1 MSVAD
6 TVKRDYYE
14 VLGVSRTVGEQ
25 ELKSAYRKIA
35 MQYHPD
41 RTAHLAEGERKD
53 AEEKFKEA
61 SEAYAV
67 LSDGDKR
74 AGYDRFGHAAAG
86 GGSPF
91 GGFSAEGFGGNF
103 NDIFSSIF
111 EQAFGGDF
119 GGGGGQRARR
129 GSDLRYELHLE
140 FEEAI
145 FGKETEIKVR
155 RAEACEECKGTGA
168 APGKKAVPCPTCAG
182 RGQVRYQQGFFTMA
196 RTCPKCSGTGQII
209 SDPCAKCKGEGRVMR
224 VRGLT
229 VSIPQGVEDGT
240 QIRYRGQGE
249 AGQTGGAAGD
259 LFVVLRV
266 EEHAVFERE
275 GNELHCEIPLSFPQ
289 AALGAEIMVPLLREE
304 EHKLKIPAGTQNGQ
318 QFRIRGQGVPVLN
331 GRGRGDLIVT
341 TVVQTPTKLTKRQ
354 RELLEELEE
363 TIEHS
368 NDPHER
374 TLFSKVK
381 DMFQ

>member
-1 MSVAD
+1 MSAAD

-14 VLGVSRTVGEQ
+14 VLGVSRTASEQ
-25 ELKSAYRKIA
+25 ELKSSYRKIA

-41 RTAHLAEGERKD
+41 RTAHLADGERK
-53 AEEKFKEA
+53 APEEKFKEA

-74 AGYDRFGHAAAG
+74 ASYDRFGHAASG
-86 GGSPF
+86 GASPF
-91 GGFSAEGFGGNF
+91 GGGFEGFGGGNF

-129 GSDLRYELHLE
+129 GSDLRYELHLQ

-155 RAEACEECKGTGA
+155 RAEPCEECNGSGA
-168 APGKKAVPCPTCAG
+168 APGKKATTCATCAG

-196 RTCPKCSGTGQII
+196 RTCPKCSGTGQVIA
-209 SDPCAKCKGEGRVMR
+209 DPCLKCKGEGRVMR
-224 VRGLT
+224 ERALT

-249 AGQTGGAAGD
+249 AGQLGGPAGD

-266 EEHAVFERE
+266 EEHAIFERE
-275 GNELHCEIPLSFPQ
+275 GNDLYCEIPLSFPQ
-289 AALGAEIMVPLLREE
+289 AALGAEIMVPLLKAE
-304 EHKLKIPAGTQNGQ
+304 EHKLKIAAGTQTGQ
-318 QFRIRGQGVPVLN
+318 QFRVRGQGVPVLQRARTRRPDRDH
-331 GRGRGDLIVT
+331 RGADADQADQAAAGAAGGTRRDD
-341 TVVQTPTKLTKRQ
+341 RA
-354 RELLEELEE
+354 LE
-363 TIEHS
+363 
-368 NDPHER
+368 R
-374 TLFSKVK
+374 AA
-381 DMFQ
+381 